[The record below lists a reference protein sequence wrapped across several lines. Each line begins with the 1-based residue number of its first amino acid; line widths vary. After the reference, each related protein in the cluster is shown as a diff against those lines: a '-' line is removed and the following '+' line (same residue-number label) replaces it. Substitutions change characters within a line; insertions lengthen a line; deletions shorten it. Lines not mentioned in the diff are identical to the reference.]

1 VPAASPTLNSAPK
14 SQLLALE
21 RALQSKPTCLCKH
34 HLSSN
39 FSAEFGF
46 EEDSPPSTPDS
57 LPTAPSAQ
65 VPVSVTQSVPASPA
79 IGERS
84 LDLPIVYQHIRN
96 LSGITATMSEP
107 LAVDDTPLPFLGAL
121 AMSYLR
127 AHGYDLSSVL
137 HIFASYH
144 KSHSADEFTTTLSL
158 KGLPVAEGRFI
169 WDIISNGLA
178 GGQPTITF
186 V

>member
-1 VPAASPTLNSAPK
+1 M
-14 SQLLALE
+14 E
-21 RALQSKPTCLCKH
+21 RGLQSKPMSLCKH

-46 EEDSPPSTPDS
+46 EEDSPPSSPDG
-57 LPTAPSAQ
+57 LPTASSAQ
-65 VPVSVTQSVPASPA
+65 VPVSVAQSVPASSA

-84 LDLPIVYQHIRN
+84 SDLPIVYQHVRN
-96 LSGITATMSEP
+96 LSCITATLSEP
-107 LAVDDTPLPFLGAL
+107 LAVDDTSLPFLGAL

-127 AHGYDLSSVL
+127 AHGYDLSSIL

-158 KGLPVAEGRFI
+158 KGLPIAEGRFI
-169 WDIISNGLA
+169 WDIIVNGLA